1 MNTVRFYDECPAD
14 VSIKYAVIVAQYHG
28 KWILCRHKDRKTW
41 EIPGGHREMN
51 EKPEQTA
58 ARELWEETGA
68 LKAKISPVCAYSFC
82 DYGMLYYADVPELG
96 SIPDGSE
103 IAETG
108 CFARLPDELTYPHI
122 QPALF
127 EKVQSWLKNR

>member
-1 MNTVRFYDECPAD
+1 MNTVKFYHACPGDA
-14 VSIKYAVIVAQYHG
+14 SIKYAVIVAQYHG

-58 ARELWEETGA
+58 ARELWEETGT
-68 LKAKISPVCAYSFC
+68 LKAEITPVCAYSFG
-82 DYGMLYYADVPELG
+82 DYGMLYYADVSELG
-96 SIPDGSE
+96 SIPEGSE
-103 IAETG
+103 ITETA
-108 CFARLPDELTYPHI
+108 CFDYLPDELTYPHI

-127 EKVQSWLKNR
+127 EKVQSWLNN